1 MRVSEMADSLIGS
14 EIIKLAGEIN
24 NKIAQGDKIFN
35 FTIGDFDPMI
45 FPIPEE
51 LNEEIR
57 NAYIE
62 GHTNYPAASGIAD
75 LRKAVAE
82 FIYER
87 QGLEYSPDS
96 YLIAG
101 GARPLIYA
109 VYCTLLDPGDK
120 VIFPTPSWNNNH
132 YAHLCNAFK
141 IQIETFPENHF
152 MPTAEQLRPHLKD
165 ARILALCSPLN
176 PTGTTFS
183 ADELKKISEMVVEE
197 NEQRKGKQRPLYILY
212 DQIYWMLTFG
222 DTVHFDPVSLLP
234 EVRDYTIY
242 IDGLSKAFA
251 ATGVRVGWGFG
262 PQDIINKMRSILSHI
277 GAWSPK
283 AEQVAVARY
292 FRKRDAIDR
301 YLRLYKEAIYK
312 RLHTIYEGF
321 EKLKGKGYSVDAID
335 PQAGIYLT
343 IQFDLVGKTTPDGS
357 TLVDMKAVSSYLL
370 NKAKLAVVPFY
381 AFGSSDDSSWYR
393 LSVGTAKME
402 EIPDMLNK
410 LEKALEELH

>member
-24 NKIAQGDKIFN
+24 NKIAQGDKIYN

-51 LNEEIR
+51 LNAEIR
-57 NAYIE
+57 NAYLE

-87 QGLEYSPDS
+87 QGLEYPADS
-96 YLIAG
+96 FLIAG

-109 VYCTLLDPGDK
+109 IYCTLLDPGDK

-132 YAHLCNAFK
+132 YAHLCNALK
-141 IQIETFPENHF
+141 IQVETFPENHF
-152 MPTAEQLRPHLKD
+152 MPTAAQLRPHLKD

-183 ADELKKISEMVVEE
+183 PDELKEISRMVVEE
-197 NEQRKGKQRPLYILY
+197 NERRKGKERPLYILY
-212 DQIYWMLTFG
+212 DQIYWMLTFD
-222 DTVHFDPVSLLP
+222 DTVHFDPVNLVA

-242 IDGLSKAFA
+242 VDGLSKAFA

-292 FRKRDAIDR
+292 FRKKDAIDR
-301 YLRLYKEAIYK
+301 YLRLYKQSIYE
-312 RLHTIYEGF
+312 RLHTIYKGF
-321 EKLKGKGYSVDAID
+321 EKLKGKGYSIDAIA

-343 IQFDLVGKTTPDGS
+343 VQFDLIGKTTSDGS
-357 TLVDMKAVSSYLL
+357 TLIDMQAVTAYLL